1 MISIKKYLLLSS
13 CLLAFAPAFAHAD
26 EVSMIVPGYSYPSK
40 GSTYWDTLQK
50 SSDVVAYAIL
60 NHNNGEFTSSDA
72 NYTRLFKENTQ
83 KGLKNI
89 AYVHLS
95 YGERSVDDVLKDV
108 DHYLAFYGRE
118 NIKGIFLDETE
129 TWTQKGRDQ
138 LHSVYQKLKAKDK
151 DLVIVA
157 NRGTTVTDSSYQDA
171 DVFCTYEG
179 SAKDYLTNYRKDVS
193 TWESDDSK
201 AKKAMHIIY
210 EANPNDYGKLLAK
223 AKERHVP
230 YVFITSD
237 GSLSYHK
244 TTDYFDELPTQFNQ
258 LVTFYRDKSAEK
270 PVEKV
275 AEKPVEKVTEKP
287 VEKVAEKPAE
297 KVTEKPV
304 EKPVEKPAKKLVED
318 QVKEMARQERAKEK
332 ARLKEEQAKEKA
344 RLKEERAK
352 EKARLKEERAKEK
365 ARLKEERAKEKA
377 RLKEEHAK
385 EKARLKEE
393 RAKEKARLKEEQAK
407 EKARLKAERA
417 RQT

>member
-1 MISIKKYLLLSS
+1 
-13 CLLAFAPAFAHAD
+13 
-26 EVSMIVPGYSYPSK
+26 MIVPGYSYPSK

-60 NHNNGEFTSSDA
+60 NHNNGEFTSPDA

-157 NRGTTVTDSSYQDA
+157 NRGTTVADSSYQDA
-171 DVFCTYEG
+171 DIFCTYEG

-193 TWESDDSK
+193 TWESDASK

-270 PVEKV
+270 V

-304 EKPVEKPAKKLVED
+304 EKPVEKLAEKPNGASSFFSKMT
-318 QVKEMARQERAKEK
+318 VKSSQ
-332 ARLKEEQAKEKA
+332 
-344 RLKEERAK
+344 AK

-407 EKARLKAERA
+407 EKARLKVERA
-417 RQT
+417 RQK

>member
-1 MISIKKYLLLSS
+1 
-13 CLLAFAPAFAHAD
+13 
-26 EVSMIVPGYSYPSK
+26 MIVPGYSYPSK

-60 NHNNGEFTSSDA
+60 NHNNGEFTSPDV

-157 NRGTTVTDSSYQDA
+157 NRGTTVADSSYQDA
-171 DVFCTYEG
+171 DIFCTYEG

-193 TWESDDSK
+193 TWESDASK

-237 GSLSYHK
+237 GSLFYHK
-244 TTDYFDELPTQFNQ
+244 TSDYFDELPTQFNK

-270 PVEKV
+270 PVERV

-287 VEKVAEKPAE
+287 AEKPAE
-297 KVTEKPV
+297 KVTEKPLEKPVETSV
-304 EKPVEKPAKKLVED
+304 EKPVEKPAEKPNGTSSFFSKMT
-318 QVKEMARQERAKEK
+318 VKSSQAKEK
-332 ARLKEEQAKEKA
+332 AREERAKEKA

-365 ARLKEERAKEKA
+365 ARLKEERAKEKS
-377 RLKEEHAK
+377 
-385 EKARLKEE
+385 
-393 RAKEKARLKEEQAK
+393 RLKEEQAK
-407 EKARLKAERA
+407 EKARLKEERMH
-417 RQT
+417 QK

>member
-1 MISIKKYLLLSS
+1 MISIKKYLLLSG
-13 CLLAFAPAFAHAD
+13 CLLAFAPVFAHAD

-60 NHNNGEFTSSDA
+60 NHNNGEFTSPDA

-151 DLVIVA
+151 DLMIVA
-157 NRGTTVTDSSYQDA
+157 NRGTTVADSSYQDA
-171 DVFCTYEG
+171 DIFCTYEG

-193 TWESDDSK
+193 TWESDASK

-210 EANPNDYGKLLAK
+210 EANPNDYSKLLAK

-275 AEKPVEKVTEKP
+275 TEKPVEKVIEKPVEKVTEKA
-287 VEKVAEKPAE
+287 VEKVI
-297 KVTEKPV
+297 EKPV
-304 EKPVEKPAKKLVED
+304 VEKSNLTGKFD
-318 QVKEMARQERAKEK
+318 
-332 ARLKEEQAKEKA
+332 QAKETA
-344 RLKEERAK
+344 RQERAK

-365 ARLKEERAKEKA
+365 ARLKEERAKEKV
-377 RLKEEHAK
+377 RLKEERAK

-393 RAKEKARLKEEQAK
+393 RAKEKARLKDERAK

-417 RQT
+417 RQK

>member
-1 MISIKKYLLLSS
+1 MT
-13 CLLAFAPAFAHAD
+13 FAPVFAHAD

-60 NHNNGEFTSSDA
+60 NHNNGEFTSPDA

-157 NRGTTVTDSSYQDA
+157 NRGTTVADSSYQDA
-171 DVFCTYEG
+171 DIFCTYEG

-193 TWESDDSK
+193 TWESDASK

-258 LVTFYRDKSAEK
+258 LASLYRASDKVVMK
-270 PVEKV
+270 PVEK
-275 AEKPVEKVTEKP
+275 
-287 VEKVAEKPAE
+287 PA
-297 KVTEKPV
+297 EKPV
-304 EKPVEKPAKKLVED
+304 EKPVEKPAEKSAEKSVEKPAEKPVEKPAEKSSSVSSFFSRMIVKSD
-318 QVKEMARQERAKEK
+318 QAKEKARLKAEQAKEKARLKAEQAKEKARLREERAKEKARFKEEQAKEK

-352 EKARLKEERAKEK
+352 EKARLK
-365 ARLKEERAKEKA
+365 
-377 RLKEEHAK
+377 
-385 EKARLKEE
+385 
-393 RAKEKARLKEEQAK
+393 
-407 EKARLKAERA
+407 AEREKVRLNA
-417 RQT
+417 TRQK

>member
-1 MISIKKYLLLSS
+1 
-13 CLLAFAPAFAHAD
+13 
-26 EVSMIVPGYSYPSK
+26 MIVPGYSYPSK

-60 NHNNGEFTSSDA
+60 NHNNGEFTSPDA

-138 LHSVYQKLKAKDK
+138 LHNVYQKLKAKDK

-157 NRGTTVTDSSYQDA
+157 NRGTTVADSSYQDA
-171 DVFCTYEG
+171 DIFCTYEG
-179 SAKDYLTNYRKDVS
+179 SAKNYLTNYRKDVS
-193 TWESDDSK
+193 TWESDASK

-258 LVTFYRDKSAEK
+258 LVNAYRASNKPAEK
-270 PVEKV
+270 PVEKS
-275 AEKPVEKVTEKP
+275 AEKS
-287 VEKVAEKPAE
+287 AEKPAE
-297 KVTEKPV
+297 KSVETPAEKLV
-304 EKPVEKPAKKLVED
+304 EKLAEKPAEKPAEKSAEKPAEKSVEKSTD
-318 QVKEMARQERAKEK
+318 NGTSSFFSKMTDRAKEKARLKEERAKEK

-352 EKARLKEERAKEK
+352 EKARLKA
-365 ARLKEERAKEKA
+365 
-377 RLKEEHAK
+377 
-385 EKARLKEE
+385 
-393 RAKEKARLKEEQAK
+393 EQAK
-407 EKARLKAERA
+407 ARERA
-417 RQT
+417 RQK

>member
-1 MISIKKYLLLSS
+1 M
-13 CLLAFAPAFAHAD
+13 AFAPVFVHAD

-40 GSTYWDTLQK
+40 GSIYWDTLQK

-60 NHNNGEFTSSDA
+60 NHNNGEFTSPDA

-95 YGERSVDDVLKDV
+95 YGGRSVDDVLKDV

-157 NRGTTVTDSSYQDA
+157 NRGTTVADSSYQDA
-171 DVFCTYEG
+171 DIFCTYEG

-193 TWESDDSK
+193 TWESDASK
-201 AKKAMHIIY
+201 AKKAIHIIY
-210 EANPNDYGKLLAK
+210 EANPNDYEKLLAK

-244 TTDYFDELPTQFNQ
+244 TSDYFDELPTQFNQ
-258 LVTFYRDKSAEK
+258 LVAFYRDKSAEK

-275 AEKPVEKVTEKP
+275 AEKPVEKVIEKP

-304 EKPVEKPAKKLVED
+304 EKPAEERAKEKARQER
-318 QVKEMARQERAKEK
+318 VKEKARFKEERAKEK
-332 ARLKEEQAKEKA
+332 ARLKEEHAKEKA
-344 RLKEERAK
+344 RFKEERAK

-365 ARLKEERAKEKA
+365 ARLK
-377 RLKEEHAK
+377 
-385 EKARLKEE
+385 
-393 RAKEKARLKEEQAK
+393 
-407 EKARLKAERA
+407 AERA
-417 RQT
+417 RQK

>member
-1 MISIKKYLLLSS
+1 
-13 CLLAFAPAFAHAD
+13 
-26 EVSMIVPGYSYPSK
+26 MIVPGYSYPSK

-60 NHNNGEFTSSDA
+60 NHNNGEFTSPDA

-157 NRGTTVTDSSYQDA
+157 NRGTTVADSSYQDA
-171 DVFCTYEG
+171 DIFCTYEG

-193 TWESDDSK
+193 TWESDASK
-201 AKKAMHIIY
+201 AKKAMHVIY
-210 EANPNDYGKLLAK
+210 EANPNDYSKLLAK

-258 LVTFYRDKSAEK
+258 LASLYRTSNK
-270 PVEKV
+270 P
-275 AEKPVEKVTEKP
+275 
-287 VEKVAEKPAE
+287 AEKPAE
-297 KVTEKPV
+297 KLVEKPV
-304 EKPVEKPAKKLVED
+304 EKPVEKSVEKPVEKPVEKSVEKPVEKPVEKSVEKPVEKPAEKPAEKPNGASSFFS
-318 QVKEMARQERAKEK
+318 KMTAKSD
-332 ARLKEEQAKEKA
+332 QAKEKA
-344 RLKEERAK
+344 RLKA
-352 EKARLKEERAKEK
+352 
-365 ARLKEERAKEKA
+365 
-377 RLKEEHAK
+377 
-385 EKARLKEE
+385 
-393 RAKEKARLKEEQAK
+393 EQAK

-417 RQT
+417 KEKARLREERAKEKARLKAEQAKEKARLKAERMHQK

>member
-1 MISIKKYLLLSS
+1 MIFIKKYLLLSG
-13 CLLAFAPAFAHAD
+13 CLLAFAPVFAHAD

-40 GSTYWDTLQK
+40 GSSYWDTLQK

-60 NHNNGEFTSSDA
+60 NHNNGEFTSPDA
-72 NYTRLFKENTQ
+72 NYVRLFKENTQ

-157 NRGTTVTDSSYQDA
+157 NRGTTVADSSYQDA
-171 DVFCTYEG
+171 DIFCTYEG

-193 TWESDDSK
+193 TWESDASK

-210 EANPNDYGKLLAK
+210 EANPNDYEKLLAK

-258 LVTFYRDKSAEK
+258 LASLYRTSNK
-270 PVEKV
+270 P
-275 AEKPVEKVTEKP
+275 
-287 VEKVAEKPAE
+287 AEKPAE
-297 KVTEKPV
+297 KPNGASSFFSKMT
-304 EKPVEKPAKKLVED
+304 AKSD
-318 QVKEMARQERAKEK
+318 Q
-332 ARLKEEQAKEKA
+332 
-344 RLKEERAK
+344 
-352 EKARLKEERAKEK
+352 
-365 ARLKEERAKEKA
+365 
-377 RLKEEHAK
+377 
-385 EKARLKEE
+385 
-393 RAKEKARLKEEQAK
+393 AKEKARLKEEQAK

-417 RQT
+417 KEKARLKEEQAKEKARLREERAKEKARLKAEQAKGKARLKAEQAKARERARQK

>member
-1 MISIKKYLLLSS
+1 MISIKKYLLLSG
-13 CLLAFAPAFAHAD
+13 CLLAFAPVFAHAD

-60 NHNNGEFTSSDA
+60 NHNNGEFTSPDA
-72 NYTRLFKENTQ
+72 NYMRLFKENTQ

-157 NRGTTVTDSSYQDA
+157 NRGTTVADSSYQDA
-171 DVFCTYEG
+171 DIFCTYEG

-193 TWESDDSK
+193 TWESDASK

-270 PVEKV
+270 PVEKPV
-275 AEKPVEKVTEKP
+275 EKPAEKSAEKPVEKSV
-287 VEKVAEKPAE
+287 EKPAE
-297 KVTEKPV
+297 KLNGASSFFSKMT
-304 EKPVEKPAKKLVED
+304 
-318 QVKEMARQERAKEK
+318 VKSS
-332 ARLKEEQAKEKA
+332 QAKEKA
-344 RLKEERAK
+344 R
-352 EKARLKEERAKEK
+352 EERAKEK

-407 EKARLKAERA
+407 EKARLKEERAKARERA
-417 RQT
+417 RQK

>member
-13 CLLAFAPAFAHAD
+13 CLLAFAPTFAHAD

-60 NHNNGEFTSSDA
+60 NHNNGEFTSPDA

-108 DHYLAFYGRE
+108 DHYLAFYGHE

-157 NRGTTVTDSSYQDA
+157 NRGTTVADSSYQDA
-171 DVFCTYEG
+171 DIFCTYEG

-193 TWESDDSK
+193 TWESDASK

-258 LVTFYRDKSAEK
+258 LASLYRTSN
-270 PVEKV
+270 
-275 AEKPVEKVTEKP
+275 
-287 VEKVAEKPAE
+287 KPAD
-297 KVTEKPV
+297 KPA
-304 EKPVEKPAKKLVED
+304 EKPVEKPAEKPVEKPADKPVEKPAEKSTEKLAEKLAEKSAEKFAEKSAEKPAEKSVEKSTD
-318 QVKEMARQERAKEK
+318 NGTSSFFSKMTD
-332 ARLKEEQAKEKA
+332 
-344 RLKEERAK
+344 RAK

-365 ARLKEERAKEKA
+365 ARLREERIKEKA
-377 RLKEEHAK
+377 RL
-385 EKARLKEE
+385 REE

-407 EKARLKAERA
+407 EKARLKVERMH
-417 RQT
+417 QK

>member
-13 CLLAFAPAFAHAD
+13 CLLAFAPVFVHAD

-40 GSTYWDTLQK
+40 GSIYWDTLQK

-60 NHNNGEFTSSDA
+60 NHNNGEFTSPDA

-95 YGERSVDDVLKDV
+95 YGGRSVDDVLKDV

-157 NRGTTVTDSSYQDA
+157 NRGTTVADSSYQDA
-171 DVFCTYEG
+171 DIFCTYEG

-193 TWESDDSK
+193 TWESDASK

-210 EANPNDYGKLLAK
+210 EANPNDYEKLLAK

-244 TTDYFDELPTQFNQ
+244 TSDYFDELPTQFNQ
-258 LVTFYRDKSAEK
+258 LVAFYRDKSAEK

-275 AEKPVEKVTEKP
+275 AEKPVEKVIEKP

-304 EKPVEKPAKKLVED
+304 EKPAEERAKEKARQER
-318 QVKEMARQERAKEK
+318 VKEKARFKEERAKEK
-332 ARLKEEQAKEKA
+332 ARLKEEHAKEKA
-344 RLKEERAK
+344 RFKEERAK

-365 ARLKEERAKEKA
+365 ARLK
-377 RLKEEHAK
+377 
-385 EKARLKEE
+385 
-393 RAKEKARLKEEQAK
+393 
-407 EKARLKAERA
+407 AERA
-417 RQT
+417 RQK

>member
-13 CLLAFAPAFAHAD
+13 CLLAFAPVFAHAD

-60 NHNNGEFTSSDA
+60 NHNNGEFTSPDA

-138 LHSVYQKLKAKDK
+138 LHNVYQKLKAKDK

-157 NRGTTVTDSSYQDA
+157 NRGTTVADSSYQDA
-171 DVFCTYEG
+171 DIFCTYEG

-193 TWESDDSK
+193 TWESDASK

-210 EANPNDYGKLLAK
+210 EANPNDYSKLLAK
-223 AKERHVP
+223 AKECHVP

-275 AEKPVEKVTEKP
+275 TEKP

-304 EKPVEKPAKKLVED
+304 EKPVEKLAEKPNGASSFFSKMT
-318 QVKEMARQERAKEK
+318 VKSS
-332 ARLKEEQAKEKA
+332 QAKEKA
-344 RLKEERAK
+344 R
-352 EKARLKEERAKEK
+352 EERAKEK

-393 RAKEKARLKEEQAK
+393 RAKEKARIKEEQAK
-407 EKARLKAERA
+407 EKARLKVERA
-417 RQT
+417 RQK

>member
-1 MISIKKYLLLSS
+1 MISIKKYLVLSS
-13 CLLAFAPAFAHAD
+13 CLLAFAPVFAHAD

-60 NHNNGEFTSSDA
+60 NHNNGEFTSPDA

-157 NRGTTVTDSSYQDA
+157 NRGTTVADSSYQDA
-171 DVFCTYEG
+171 DIFCTYEG

-193 TWESDDSK
+193 TWESDASK

-210 EANPNDYGKLLAK
+210 EANPNDYSKLLAK

-270 PVEKV
+270 PAEKV

-287 VEKVAEKPAE
+287 VEKVVEKVAEKPAE

-304 EKPVEKPAKKLVED
+304 EKPVEKLAEKPNGASSFFSKMT
-318 QVKEMARQERAKEK
+318 VKSS
-332 ARLKEEQAKEKA
+332 QAKEKA
-344 RLKEERAK
+344 REERAK
-352 EKARLKEERAKEK
+352 EKAREERAKEK

-407 EKARLKAERA
+407 EKARLKVERA
-417 RQT
+417 RQK

>member
-1 MISIKKYLLLSS
+1 MIIIKKYLLLSS
-13 CLLAFAPAFAHAD
+13 CLLVFAPVFAHAD

-60 NHNNGEFTSSDA
+60 NHNNGEFTSPDA

-138 LHSVYQKLKAKDK
+138 LHSIYQKLKAKDK

-157 NRGTTVTDSSYQDA
+157 NRGTTVADSSYQDA
-171 DVFCTYEG
+171 DIFCTYEG

-193 TWESDDSK
+193 IWESDVSK

-258 LVTFYRDKSAEK
+258 LASLYRASDKAVT
-270 PVEKV
+270 
-275 AEKPVEKVTEKP
+275 
-287 VEKVAEKPAE
+287 
-297 KVTEKPV
+297 KPV
-304 EKPVEKPAKKLVED
+304 EKPVEKPAEKLAEKPAEKPADNGVSSFFSKMTD
-318 QVKEMARQERAKEK
+318 QAKEK
-332 ARLKEEQAKEKA
+332 ARLKEERAKEKV
-344 RLKEERAK
+344 RLREERAK

-365 ARLKEERAKEKA
+365 ARLKAERAKEKA
-377 RLKEEHAK
+377 RLKA
-385 EKARLKEE
+385 E
-393 RAKEKARLKEEQAK
+393 RAK

-417 RQT
+417 RERARQK

>member
-1 MISIKKYLLLSS
+1 MIIIKKYLLLSS
-13 CLLAFAPAFAHAD
+13 CLLAFAPVFAHAD

-60 NHNNGEFTSSDA
+60 NHNNGEFISPDA

-157 NRGTTVTDSSYQDA
+157 NRGTTVADSSYQDA
-171 DVFCTYEG
+171 DIFCTYEG

-193 TWESDDSK
+193 TWESDVSK

-244 TTDYFDELPTQFNQ
+244 TSDYFDELPTQFNQ
-258 LVTFYRDKSAEK
+258 LASLYRSSNKEATKLVEK
-270 PVEKV
+270 P
-275 AEKPVEKVTEKP
+275 
-287 VEKVAEKPAE
+287 AEKPAE
-297 KVTEKPV
+297 KSV
-304 EKPVEKPAKKLVED
+304 EKSTDNGTSSFFSKITD
-318 QVKEMARQERAKEK
+318 RAKEK
-332 ARLKEEQAKEKA
+332 ARL
-344 RLKEERAK
+344 REERAK
-352 EKARLKEERAKEK
+352 EKARLREERAKEK
-365 ARLKEERAKEKA
+365 ARLR
-377 RLKEEHAK
+377 
-385 EKARLKEE
+385 EE

-407 EKARLKAERA
+407 EKARLKAERVH
-417 RQT
+417 QK

>member
-1 MISIKKYLLLSS
+1 MIIIKKYLLLSG
-13 CLLAFAPAFAHAD
+13 CLLAFAPVFAHAD

-60 NHNNGEFTSSDA
+60 NHNNGEFTSPDA

-157 NRGTTVTDSSYQDA
+157 NRGTTVADNAYQDA
-171 DVFCTYEG
+171 DIFCTYEG

-193 TWESDDSK
+193 TWESDASK

-210 EANPNDYGKLLAK
+210 EANPNDYEKLLAK
-223 AKERHVP
+223 AKERHVS

-258 LVTFYRDKSAEK
+258 LVAFYRDKSAEK

-304 EKPVEKPAKKLVED
+304 EKPAEKPAEERAKEKARQER
-318 QVKEMARQERAKEK
+318 VKEKARFKEERAKEK
-332 ARLKEEQAKEKA
+332 ARLKEEHAKEKA
-344 RLKEERAK
+344 RFKEERAK

-365 ARLKEERAKEKA
+365 ARLK
-377 RLKEEHAK
+377 
-385 EKARLKEE
+385 
-393 RAKEKARLKEEQAK
+393 
-407 EKARLKAERA
+407 AERA
-417 RQT
+417 RQK

>member
-1 MISIKKYLLLSS
+1 MIIIKKYLLLSS
-13 CLLAFAPAFAHAD
+13 CLLAFAPVFAHAD

-60 NHNNGEFTSSDA
+60 NHNNGEFTSPDA

-157 NRGTTVTDSSYQDA
+157 NRGTTVADSSYQDA
-171 DVFCTYEG
+171 DIFCTYEG

-193 TWESDDSK
+193 TWESDASK
-201 AKKAMHIIY
+201 VKKAMHIIY

-258 LVTFYRDKSAEK
+258 LVAFYRDKSAEK

-304 EKPVEKPAKKLVED
+304 EKPAEKPAE
-318 QVKEMARQERAKEK
+318 ERAKEK
-332 ARLKEEQAKEKA
+332 ARLKEERAKEKV

-365 ARLKEERAKEKA
+365 V

-407 EKARLKAERA
+407 EKARLKAEHA
-417 RQT
+417 RQK

>member
-1 MISIKKYLLLSS
+1 
-13 CLLAFAPAFAHAD
+13 
-26 EVSMIVPGYSYPSK
+26 MIVPGYSYPSK

-60 NHNNGEFTSSDA
+60 NHNNGEFTSPDA

-138 LHSVYQKLKAKDK
+138 LHSVYQKLKVKDK

-157 NRGTTVTDSSYQDA
+157 NRGTTVADSSYQDA
-171 DVFCTYEG
+171 DIFCTYEG

-193 TWESDDSK
+193 TWESDASK

-258 LVTFYRDKSAEK
+258 LASLYRTSNKS
-270 PVEKV
+270 V
-275 AEKPVEKVTEKP
+275 
-287 VEKVAEKPAE
+287 EKPAE
-297 KVTEKPV
+297 KPAEKPV
-304 EKPVEKPAKKLVED
+304 EKPVEKSVEKP
-318 QVKEMARQERAKEK
+318 VEKPERNLMV
-332 ARLKEEQAKEKA
+332 RCLSFQ
-344 RLKEERAK
+344 R
-352 EKARLKEERAKEK
+352 
-365 ARLKEERAKEKA
+365 
-377 RLKEEHAK
+377 
-385 EKARLKEE
+385 
-393 RAKEKARLKEEQAK
+393 
-407 EKARLKAERA
+407 
-417 RQT
+417 

>member
-1 MISIKKYLLLSS
+1 MIIIKKYLLLSS
-13 CLLAFAPAFAHAD
+13 CLLAFAPVFAHAD

-60 NHNNGEFTSSDA
+60 NHNNGEFTSPDA

-157 NRGTTVTDSSYQDA
+157 NRGTTVADSSYQDA
-171 DVFCTYEG
+171 DIFCTYEG

-193 TWESDDSK
+193 TWESDASK

-244 TTDYFDELPTQFNQ
+244 TPDYFDELPTQFNQ

-275 AEKPVEKVTEKP
+275 TEKPVEKVIEKPVEKVTEKA
-287 VEKVAEKPAE
+287 VEKVI
-297 KVTEKPV
+297 EKPV
-304 EKPVEKPAKKLVED
+304 VEKSNLTGKFDHAKET
-318 QVKEMARQERAKEK
+318 ARQ
-332 ARLKEEQAKEKA
+332 
-344 RLKEERAK
+344 ERAK

-365 ARLKEERAKEKA
+365 ARLKEERAKEKV
-377 RLKEEHAK
+377 RLKEERAK

-393 RAKEKARLKEEQAK
+393 RAKEKARLKD
-407 EKARLKAERA
+407 ERA
-417 RQT
+417 RQK

>member
-1 MISIKKYLLLSS
+1 MIIIKKYLLLSS
-13 CLLAFAPAFAHAD
+13 CLLAFAPVFAHAD

-60 NHNNGEFTSSDA
+60 NHNNGEFTSPDA

-157 NRGTTVTDSSYQDA
+157 NRGTTVADSSYQDA
-171 DVFCTYEG
+171 DIFCTYEG
-179 SAKDYLTNYRKDVS
+179 SAKDYLNNYRKDVS
-193 TWESDDSK
+193 TWESDASK

-258 LVTFYRDKSAEK
+258 LASLYRASDK
-270 PVEKV
+270 VV
-275 AEKPVEKVTEKP
+275 M
-287 VEKVAEKPAE
+287 
-297 KVTEKPV
+297 KPV
-304 EKPVEKPAKKLVED
+304 EKPVEKPAEKPAEKLAEKSAEKSAEKLVEKPVEKSTD
-318 QVKEMARQERAKEK
+318 NGTSPFFSKMTDRAKEK
-332 ARLKEEQAKEKA
+332 V

-352 EKARLKEERAKEK
+352 EKARLREERAKEK
-365 ARLKEERAKEKA
+365 ARLR
-377 RLKEEHAK
+377 
-385 EKARLKEE
+385 
-393 RAKEKARLKEEQAK
+393 EEQAK
-407 EKARLKAERA
+407 EKARLKAERMH
-417 RQT
+417 QK

>member
-1 MISIKKYLLLSS
+1 MVITIKKYLLLSS
-13 CLLAFAPAFAHAD
+13 CLLAFVPVFAHAD

-60 NHNNGEFTSSDA
+60 NHNNGEFTSPDA

-138 LHSVYQKLKAKDK
+138 LHSIYQKLKAKDK

-157 NRGTTVTDSSYQDA
+157 NRGTTVADSSYQDA
-171 DVFCTYEG
+171 DIFCTYEG

-193 TWESDDSK
+193 TWESDASK

-258 LVTFYRDKSAEK
+258 LASFYRSSNKPAEK
-270 PVEKV
+270 PVEKFAEKSV
-275 AEKPVEKVTEKP
+275 EKPVEKP
-287 VEKVAEKPAE
+287 VENPA
-297 KVTEKPV
+297 EKPV
-304 EKPVEKPAKKLVED
+304 EKPVEKPAEKPAETNGGSSFFSRMTAKSD
-318 QVKEMARQERAKEK
+318 QAKEKARQERAKEKARFKEERAKEK

-352 EKARLKEERAKEK
+352 EKARLKA
-365 ARLKEERAKEKA
+365 
-377 RLKEEHAK
+377 
-385 EKARLKEE
+385 
-393 RAKEKARLKEEQAK
+393 EQA
-407 EKARLKAERA
+407 RERA
-417 RQT
+417 R

>member
-1 MISIKKYLLLSS
+1 MISIKKYLVLSS
-13 CLLAFAPAFAHAD
+13 CLLAFASVFAHAD

-60 NHNNGEFTSSDA
+60 NHNNGEFTSPDA

-157 NRGTTVTDSSYQDA
+157 NRGTTVADSSYQDA
-171 DVFCTYEG
+171 DIFCTYEG

-193 TWESDDSK
+193 TWESDASK

-244 TTDYFDELPTQFNQ
+244 TSDYFDELPTQFNQ

-275 AEKPVEKVTEKP
+275 TEKP
-287 VEKVAEKPAE
+287 VEKVIEKPVEKPAE

-304 EKPVEKPAKKLVED
+304 EKPAEKLVEKPVEKPNGASSFFSKMTVKFSQAKEKAREE
-318 QVKEMARQERAKEK
+318 QAKEKARLKEERAKEK
-332 ARLKEEQAKEKA
+332 ARLKAEQAKEKARFKEEQAKEKA

-352 EKARLKEERAKEK
+352 EKARLKVAQTK
-365 ARLKEERAKEKA
+365 AR
-377 RLKEEHAK
+377 
-385 EKARLKEE
+385 
-393 RAKEKARLKEEQAK
+393 
-407 EKARLKAERA
+407 ERA
-417 RQT
+417 RQK

>member
-1 MISIKKYLLLSS
+1 
-13 CLLAFAPAFAHAD
+13 
-26 EVSMIVPGYSYPSK
+26 MIVPGYSYPSK

-60 NHNNGEFTSSDA
+60 NHNNGEFTSPDA

-157 NRGTTVTDSSYQDA
+157 NRGTTVADSSYQDA
-171 DVFCTYEG
+171 DIFCTYEG

-193 TWESDDSK
+193 TWESDASK

-210 EANPNDYGKLLAK
+210 EANPNDYSKLLAK

-258 LVTFYRDKSAEK
+258 LASLYRASDKAVT
-270 PVEKV
+270 
-275 AEKPVEKVTEKP
+275 
-287 VEKVAEKPAE
+287 
-297 KVTEKPV
+297 KPV
-304 EKPVEKPAKKLVED
+304 EKPVEKPIEKLVEKTVEKPVEKSAEKPTEKPAEKPAEKSVETPAEKLVEKPAEKSNGASSFFSRMTAKSD
-318 QVKEMARQERAKEK
+318 QAKEKARLKAEQAKEKARLKEERAKEKARLKAEQVKEK

-344 RLKEERAK
+344 RLKEERMHQK
-352 EKARLKEERAKEK
+352 
-365 ARLKEERAKEKA
+365 
-377 RLKEEHAK
+377 
-385 EKARLKEE
+385 
-393 RAKEKARLKEEQAK
+393 
-407 EKARLKAERA
+407 
-417 RQT
+417 

>member
-1 MISIKKYLLLSS
+1 
-13 CLLAFAPAFAHAD
+13 
-26 EVSMIVPGYSYPSK
+26 MIVPGYSYPSK

-60 NHNNGEFTSSDA
+60 NHNNGEFTSPDA

-157 NRGTTVTDSSYQDA
+157 NRGTTVADSSYQDA
-171 DVFCTYEG
+171 DIFCTYEG

-193 TWESDDSK
+193 TWESDASK

-210 EANPNDYGKLLAK
+210 EADPNNYGKLLAK

-258 LVTFYRDKSAEK
+258 LATLYRDKSVEK

-275 AEKPVEKVTEKP
+275 AEKSVEKATEKP

-304 EKPVEKPAKKLVED
+304 EKPAEKSNGVSSFFSRMTAKSDQAKEKARLKAE
-318 QVKEMARQERAKEK
+318 QVKEKARLKEEQAKEKARLKEERAKEK

-352 EKARLKEERAKEK
+352 EKARLKA
-365 ARLKEERAKEKA
+365 
-377 RLKEEHAK
+377 
-385 EKARLKEE
+385 
-393 RAKEKARLKEEQAK
+393 EQAK
-407 EKARLKAERA
+407 ARERA
-417 RQT
+417 RQK

>member
-1 MISIKKYLLLSS
+1 
-13 CLLAFAPAFAHAD
+13 
-26 EVSMIVPGYSYPSK
+26 MIVPGYSYPSK
-40 GSTYWDTLQK
+40 GSIYWDTLQK

-60 NHNNGEFTSSDA
+60 NHNNGEFTSPDA
-72 NYTRLFKENTQ
+72 NYMRLFKENTQ

-95 YGERSVDDVLKDV
+95 YGERSVDAILNDV

-129 TWTQKGRDQ
+129 TWTQKGREQ

-157 NRGTTVTDSSYQDA
+157 NRGTTVADSAYQDA
-171 DVFCTYEG
+171 DIFCTYEG

-193 TWESDDSK
+193 TWESDASK

-258 LVTFYRDKSAEK
+258 LATLYRDKST
-270 PVEKV
+270 
-275 AEKPVEKVTEKP
+275 EKPVEKVTEKP
-287 VEKVAEKPAE
+287 VEKVTEKAVEKPAE
-297 KVTEKPV
+297 N
-304 EKPVEKPAKKLVED
+304 
-318 QVKEMARQERAKEK
+318 QVKETARQ
-332 ARLKEEQAKEKA
+332 
-344 RLKEERAK
+344 ERAK

-393 RAKEKARLKEEQAK
+393 RAKAR
-407 EKARLKAERA
+407 ERA
-417 RQT
+417 R

>member
-1 MISIKKYLLLSS
+1 VIFIKKYLLLSG
-13 CLLAFAPAFAHAD
+13 CLLAFAPVFAHAD

-40 GSTYWDTLQK
+40 GSSYWDTLQK

-60 NHNNGEFTSSDA
+60 NHNNGEFTSPDA

-157 NRGTTVTDSSYQDA
+157 NRGTTVADSSYQDA
-171 DVFCTYEG
+171 DIFCTYEG
-179 SAKDYLTNYRKDVS
+179 SAKDYLNNYRKDVS
-193 TWESDDSK
+193 TWESDASK

-210 EANPNDYGKLLAK
+210 EANPNDYEKLLAK
-223 AKERHVP
+223 AKERHVS

-237 GSLSYHK
+237 GSSPYHK

-258 LVTFYRDKSAEK
+258 LASLYRSSNKPAGKPVEKSAEK
-270 PVEKV
+270 PVEKL
-275 AEKPVEKVTEKP
+275 AEKHV
-287 VEKVAEKPAE
+287 EKPAE
-297 KVTEKPV
+297 KSVETPAEKL
-304 EKPVEKPAKKLVED
+304 VEKPAEKSNGVLSFFSRMTAKSD
-318 QVKEMARQERAKEK
+318 QAKEKARLKAEQAKEKVRLKEERVKEKARLREERAKEK
-332 ARLKEEQAKEKA
+332 ARLKAEQAKEKA

-352 EKARLKEERAKEK
+352 EKV
-365 ARLKEERAKEKA
+365 
-377 RLKEEHAK
+377 
-385 EKARLKEE
+385 
-393 RAKEKARLKEEQAK
+393 
-407 EKARLKAERA
+407 RLKAERMH
-417 RQT
+417 QK

>member
-1 MISIKKYLLLSS
+1 M
-13 CLLAFAPAFAHAD
+13 
-26 EVSMIVPGYSYPSK
+26 
-40 GSTYWDTLQK
+40 
-50 SSDVVAYAIL
+50 
-60 NHNNGEFTSSDA
+60 
-72 NYTRLFKENTQ
+72 
-83 KGLKNI
+83 
-89 AYVHLS
+89 HLS
-95 YGERSVDDVLKDV
+95 YGGRSVDDVLKDV

-157 NRGTTVTDSSYQDA
+157 NRGTTVADSSYQDA
-171 DVFCTYEG
+171 DIFCTYEG

-193 TWESDDSK
+193 TWESDASK

-210 EANPNDYGKLLAK
+210 EANPNDYEKLLAK

-244 TTDYFDELPTQFNQ
+244 TSDYFDELPTQFNQ
-258 LVTFYRDKSAEK
+258 LVAFYRDKSAEK

-304 EKPVEKPAKKLVED
+304 EKPAE
-318 QVKEMARQERAKEK
+318 ERAKEK
-332 ARLKEEQAKEKA
+332 ARQERVKEKARFKEERAKEKA
-344 RLKEERAK
+344 RFKEERAK

-365 ARLKEERAKEKA
+365 ARLK
-377 RLKEEHAK
+377 
-385 EKARLKEE
+385 
-393 RAKEKARLKEEQAK
+393 
-407 EKARLKAERA
+407 AERA
-417 RQT
+417 RQK

>member
-1 MISIKKYLLLSS
+1 
-13 CLLAFAPAFAHAD
+13 
-26 EVSMIVPGYSYPSK
+26 MIVPGYSYPSK

-60 NHNNGEFTSSDA
+60 NHNNGEFTSPDA

-138 LHSVYQKLKAKDK
+138 LHSVYQKLKAKDR
-151 DLVIVA
+151 DLVIVV
-157 NRGTTVTDSSYQDA
+157 NRGTTVADSSYQDA
-171 DVFCTYEG
+171 DIFCTYEG
-179 SAKDYLTNYRKDVS
+179 SAKDYLNNYRKDVS
-193 TWESDDSK
+193 TWESDASK

-210 EANPNDYGKLLAK
+210 EADPNDYGKLLVK

-244 TTDYFDELPTQFNQ
+244 TTDYFDELPTQFDQ
-258 LVTFYRDKSAEK
+258 LANLYRDKS
-270 PVEKV
+270 
-275 AEKPVEKVTEKP
+275 
-287 VEKVAEKPAE
+287 
-297 KVTEKPV
+297 TEKPV
-304 EKPVEKPAKKLVED
+304 EKPVEKVTEKSVEKVTEKTVEKPAEN
-318 QVKEMARQERAKEK
+318 QVKETARQ
-332 ARLKEEQAKEKA
+332 
-344 RLKEERAK
+344 ERAK

-365 ARLKEERAKEKA
+365 ARLKEKQ
-377 RLKEEHAK
+377 AK

-393 RAKEKARLKEEQAK
+393 RAKEKARLKAEQAK
-407 EKARLKAERA
+407 ARERA
-417 RQT
+417 REK

>member
-1 MISIKKYLLLSS
+1 
-13 CLLAFAPAFAHAD
+13 
-26 EVSMIVPGYSYPSK
+26 MIVPGYSYPSK
-40 GSTYWDTLQK
+40 GSTYWDILQK

-60 NHNNGEFTSSDA
+60 NHNNGEFTSPDV

-157 NRGTTVTDSSYQDA
+157 NRGTTVADSSYQDA
-171 DVFCTYEG
+171 DIFCTYEG

-193 TWESDDSK
+193 TWESDASK

-210 EANPNDYGKLLAK
+210 EANPNDYSKLLAK

-275 AEKPVEKVTEKP
+275 AEKPAEKSVEKS
-287 VEKVAEKPAE
+287 
-297 KVTEKPV
+297 V
-304 EKPVEKPAKKLVED
+304 EKPVEKPIEKPVEKPNGASSFFSKMTAKSD
-318 QVKEMARQERAKEK
+318 
-332 ARLKEEQAKEKA
+332 QAKEKA
-344 RLKEERAK
+344 CLKA
-352 EKARLKEERAKEK
+352 
-365 ARLKEERAKEKA
+365 
-377 RLKEEHAK
+377 
-385 EKARLKEE
+385 
-393 RAKEKARLKEEQAK
+393 EQAK

-417 RQT
+417 KEKVRLKEEQAKEKARLREERAKEKARLKAEQAKEKARLKAERMHQK

>member
-1 MISIKKYLLLSS
+1 
-13 CLLAFAPAFAHAD
+13 
-26 EVSMIVPGYSYPSK
+26 MIVPGYSYPSK

-60 NHNNGEFTSSDA
+60 NHNNGEFTSPDA

-157 NRGTTVTDSSYQDA
+157 NRGTTVADSSYQDA
-171 DVFCTYEG
+171 DIFCTYEG
-179 SAKDYLTNYRKDVS
+179 SAKDYLNNYRKDVS
-193 TWESDDSK
+193 TWESDASK

-244 TTDYFDELPTQFNQ
+244 TSDYFDELPTQFNQ
-258 LVTFYRDKSAEK
+258 LVAFYRDKSAEK
-270 PVEKV
+270 PVEKP

-297 KVTEKPV
+297 KVTEKSA
-304 EKPVEKPAKKLVED
+304 EKPAEKSNGVSSFFSRMTAKSD
-318 QVKEMARQERAKEK
+318 QAKEKARLKAEQVKEK

-352 EKARLKEERAKEK
+352 EKARLKA
-365 ARLKEERAKEKA
+365 
-377 RLKEEHAK
+377 
-385 EKARLKEE
+385 
-393 RAKEKARLKEEQAK
+393 EQAK
-407 EKARLKAERA
+407 ARERA
-417 RQT
+417 RQK

>member
-1 MISIKKYLLLSS
+1 
-13 CLLAFAPAFAHAD
+13 
-26 EVSMIVPGYSYPSK
+26 MIVPGYSYPSK
-40 GSTYWDTLQK
+40 GSIYWDTLQK

-60 NHNNGEFTSSDA
+60 NHNNGEFTSPDA

-138 LHSVYQKLKAKDK
+138 LHSVYQKLKVKDK

-157 NRGTTVTDSSYQDA
+157 NRGTTVVDSSYQDA
-171 DVFCTYEG
+171 DIFCTYEG

-193 TWESDDSK
+193 TWESDAAK

-210 EANPNDYGKLLAK
+210 EANPNDYEKLLAK

-244 TTDYFDELPTQFNQ
+244 TSDYFDELPTQFNQ
-258 LVTFYRDKSAEK
+258 LVAFYRDKSAEK

-275 AEKPVEKVTEKP
+275 AEKPVEKVIEKP

-304 EKPVEKPAKKLVED
+304 EKPAEERAKEKARQER
-318 QVKEMARQERAKEK
+318 VKEKARFKEERAKEK
-332 ARLKEEQAKEKA
+332 ARLKEEHAKEKA
-344 RLKEERAK
+344 RFKEERAK

-365 ARLKEERAKEKA
+365 ARLK
-377 RLKEEHAK
+377 
-385 EKARLKEE
+385 
-393 RAKEKARLKEEQAK
+393 
-407 EKARLKAERA
+407 AERA
-417 RQT
+417 RQK

>member
-1 MISIKKYLLLSS
+1 
-13 CLLAFAPAFAHAD
+13 
-26 EVSMIVPGYSYPSK
+26 MIVPGYSYPSK

-50 SSDVVAYAIL
+50 SSDVAAYAIL
-60 NHNNGEFTSSDA
+60 NHNNGEFTSPDA

-157 NRGTTVTDSSYQDA
+157 NRGTTVADSSYQDA
-171 DVFCTYEG
+171 DIFCTYEG

-193 TWESDDSK
+193 TWESDASK

-210 EANPNDYGKLLAK
+210 EANPNDYEKLLAK
-223 AKERHVP
+223 ANERHVP

-244 TTDYFDELPTQFNQ
+244 TSDYFDELPTQFNQ
-258 LVTFYRDKSAEK
+258 LASLYRDKSAEK

-275 AEKPVEKVTEKP
+275 AENSVEKVTEKP
-287 VEKVAEKPAE
+287 LEKVTEKSAEKPAEKPAEKVAEKPAE
-297 KVTEKPV
+297 
-304 EKPVEKPAKKLVED
+304 D
-318 QVKEMARQERAKEK
+318 QVKETARQERAKEKARFKEKQAKEK
-332 ARLKEEQAKEKA
+332 ARLKEEQAKEKV
-344 RLKEERAK
+344 
-352 EKARLKEERAKEK
+352 
-365 ARLKEERAKEKA
+365 
-377 RLKEEHAK
+377 
-385 EKARLKEE
+385 RLKEE

-407 EKARLKAERA
+407 EKARLKEEQAKEKACLKEERAKEKARLKEEKAKEKARLKAERV
-417 RQT
+417 RQK

>member
-1 MISIKKYLLLSS
+1 
-13 CLLAFAPAFAHAD
+13 
-26 EVSMIVPGYSYPSK
+26 MIVPGYSYPSK
-40 GSTYWDTLQK
+40 GSIYWDTLQK

-60 NHNNGEFTSSDA
+60 NHNNGEFTSPDA

-157 NRGTTVTDSSYQDA
+157 NRGTTVADSSYQDA
-171 DVFCTYEG
+171 DIFCTYEG

-193 TWESDDSK
+193 TWESDAAK

-210 EANPNDYGKLLAK
+210 EANPNDYEKLLAK

-244 TTDYFDELPTQFNQ
+244 TSDYFDELPTQFNQ
-258 LVTFYRDKSAEK
+258 LVAFYRDKSAEK

-304 EKPVEKPAKKLVED
+304 EKSAEKPAEKPAEERA
-318 QVKEMARQERAKEK
+318 KEKARIKEERAKEKARFKEERAKEK
-332 ARLKEEQAKEKA
+332 ARLKEEHAKEKA
-344 RLKEERAK
+344 RFKEERAK

-365 ARLKEERAKEKA
+365 ARLK
-377 RLKEEHAK
+377 
-385 EKARLKEE
+385 
-393 RAKEKARLKEEQAK
+393 
-407 EKARLKAERA
+407 AERA
-417 RQT
+417 RQK

>member
-1 MISIKKYLLLSS
+1 MIIIKKYLVLSS
-13 CLLAFAPAFAHAD
+13 CLLAFAPVFAHAD

-60 NHNNGEFTSSDA
+60 NHNNGEFTSPDA

-157 NRGTTVTDSSYQDA
+157 NRGTTVADSSYQDA
-171 DVFCTYEG
+171 DIFCTYEG

-193 TWESDDSK
+193 TWESDASK

-244 TTDYFDELPTQFNQ
+244 TPDYFDELPQ

-275 AEKPVEKVTEKP
+275 TEKPVEKVIEKPVEKVTEKA
-287 VEKVAEKPAE
+287 VEKVI
-297 KVTEKPV
+297 EKPV
-304 EKPVEKPAKKLVED
+304 VEKSNLTGKFDHAKET
-318 QVKEMARQERAKEK
+318 ARQ
-332 ARLKEEQAKEKA
+332 
-344 RLKEERAK
+344 
-352 EKARLKEERAKEK
+352 ERAKEK

-393 RAKEKARLKEEQAK
+393 RAKEKARLKDERAK

-417 RQT
+417 RQK

>member
-1 MISIKKYLLLSS
+1 
-13 CLLAFAPAFAHAD
+13 
-26 EVSMIVPGYSYPSK
+26 MIVPGYSYPSK

-60 NHNNGEFTSSDA
+60 NHNNGEFTSPDA

-151 DLVIVA
+151 DLMIVA
-157 NRGTTVTDSSYQDA
+157 NRGTTVADSSYQDA
-171 DVFCTYEG
+171 DIFCTYEG

-193 TWESDDSK
+193 TWESDASK

-210 EANPNDYGKLLAK
+210 EANPNDYSKLLAK

-275 AEKPVEKVTEKP
+275 TEKPVEKVIEKPVEKVTEKA
-287 VEKVAEKPAE
+287 VEKVI
-297 KVTEKPV
+297 EKPV
-304 EKPVEKPAKKLVED
+304 VEKSNLTGKFD
-318 QVKEMARQERAKEK
+318 
-332 ARLKEEQAKEKA
+332 QAKETA
-344 RLKEERAK
+344 RQERAK

-365 ARLKEERAKEKA
+365 ARLKEERAKEKV
-377 RLKEEHAK
+377 RLKEERAK

-393 RAKEKARLKEEQAK
+393 RAKEKARLKDERAK

-417 RQT
+417 RQK

>member
-1 MISIKKYLLLSS
+1 MIIIKKYLVLSS
-13 CLLAFAPAFAHAD
+13 CLLAFAPVFAHAD

-60 NHNNGEFTSSDA
+60 NHNNGEFTSPDA

-95 YGERSVDDVLKDV
+95 YGERSVDDVLRDV

-157 NRGTTVTDSSYQDA
+157 NRGTTVADSSYQDA
-171 DVFCTYEG
+171 DIFCTYEG

-193 TWESDDSK
+193 TWESDASK

-210 EANPNDYGKLLAK
+210 EANPNDYGKLLVK

-230 YVFITSD
+230 YVFIMSD

-275 AEKPVEKVTEKP
+275 TEKPVEKVIEKPVEKVTEKA
-287 VEKVAEKPAE
+287 VEKVI
-297 KVTEKPV
+297 EKPV
-304 EKPVEKPAKKLVED
+304 VEKSNLTGKFD
-318 QVKEMARQERAKEK
+318 
-332 ARLKEEQAKEKA
+332 QAKETA
-344 RLKEERAK
+344 RQERAK

-365 ARLKEERAKEKA
+365 ARLKEERAKEKV
-377 RLKEEHAK
+377 RLKEERAK

-393 RAKEKARLKEEQAK
+393 RAKEKARLKD
-407 EKARLKAERA
+407 ERV
-417 RQT
+417 RQK

>member
-1 MISIKKYLLLSS
+1 MIIIKKYLVLSS
-13 CLLAFAPAFAHAD
+13 CLLAFAPVFAHAD

-60 NHNNGEFTSSDA
+60 NHNNGEFTSPDA

-157 NRGTTVTDSSYQDA
+157 NRGTTVADSSYQDA
-171 DVFCTYEG
+171 DIFCTYEG

-193 TWESDDSK
+193 TWESDASK

-244 TTDYFDELPTQFNQ
+244 TPDYFDELPTQFNQ

-275 AEKPVEKVTEKP
+275 TEKPVEKVIEKPVEKVTEKA
-287 VEKVAEKPAE
+287 VEKVI
-297 KVTEKPV
+297 EKPV
-304 EKPVEKPAKKLVED
+304 VEKSNLTGKFDHAKET
-318 QVKEMARQERAKEK
+318 ARQ
-332 ARLKEEQAKEKA
+332 
-344 RLKEERAK
+344 ERAK

-365 ARLKEERAKEKA
+365 ARLKEERAKEKV
-377 RLKEEHAK
+377 RLKEERAK

-393 RAKEKARLKEEQAK
+393 RAKEKARLKD
-407 EKARLKAERA
+407 ERA
-417 RQT
+417 RQK

>member
-1 MISIKKYLLLSS
+1 MIIIKKYLVLSS
-13 CLLAFAPAFAHAD
+13 CLLAFAPVFAHAD

-60 NHNNGEFTSSDA
+60 NHNNGEFTSPDA

-157 NRGTTVTDSSYQDA
+157 NRGTTVADSSYQDA
-171 DVFCTYEG
+171 DIFCTYEG

-193 TWESDDSK
+193 TWESDASK

-210 EANPNDYGKLLAK
+210 EANPNDYGKLLVK

-275 AEKPVEKVTEKP
+275 TEKPVEKVIEKPVEKVTEKA
-287 VEKVAEKPAE
+287 VEKVI
-297 KVTEKPV
+297 EKPV
-304 EKPVEKPAKKLVED
+304 VEKSNLTGKFD
-318 QVKEMARQERAKEK
+318 
-332 ARLKEEQAKEKA
+332 QAKETA
-344 RLKEERAK
+344 RQERAK

-365 ARLKEERAKEKA
+365 ARLKEERAKEKV
-377 RLKEEHAK
+377 RLKEERAK

-393 RAKEKARLKEEQAK
+393 RAKEKARLKD
-407 EKARLKAERA
+407 ERV
-417 RQT
+417 RQK

>member
-1 MISIKKYLLLSS
+1 
-13 CLLAFAPAFAHAD
+13 
-26 EVSMIVPGYSYPSK
+26 MIVPGYSYPSK

-60 NHNNGEFTSSDA
+60 NHNNGEFTSPDA

-157 NRGTTVTDSSYQDA
+157 NRGTTVADSSYQDA
-171 DVFCTYEG
+171 DIFCTYEG

-193 TWESDDSK
+193 TWESDASK
-201 AKKAMHIIY
+201 VKKAMHIIY

-258 LVTFYRDKSAEK
+258 LVAFYRDKSAEK

-304 EKPVEKPAKKLVED
+304 EKPAEKPAE
-318 QVKEMARQERAKEK
+318 ERAKEK
-332 ARLKEEQAKEKA
+332 ARLKEERAKEKV

-365 ARLKEERAKEKA
+365 V

-417 RQT
+417 RQK